1 MLLPENLER
10 KNNKVYEEVNIPPSD
25 PAPTHIGQ
33 QRIRIDQLDD
43 VRSATFVAQAR
54 YSMTR
59 FKIYE
64 CIKASTAV
72 FVYVLIRMTVQKG

>member
-1 MLLPENLER
+1 MYSTCVVEYFDLLHQLQMLLPENLER

-43 VRSATFVAQAR
+43 VNQ
-54 YSMTR
+54 
-59 FKIYE
+59 
-64 CIKASTAV
+64 
-72 FVYVLIRMTVQKG
+72 